1 MYKYFVNFVNFFFKK
16 NNEIHVDN
24 DIYVNNYLQK
34 EKIEI
39 MKYIIDMEKLND
51 IQLKILHSLPKDS
64 LLDILKV
71 FSITQNNL
79 IEILNLQYYEDV
91 MSTDEVKKE

>member
-1 MYKYFVNFVNFFFKK
+1 MYKYFVNFINFFVKK

-24 DIYVNNYLQK
+24 DIHVNNYLQK

-51 IQLKILHSLPKDS
+51 IQLKTLHSLPKDS

-79 IEILNLQYYEDV
+79 IEILNLQYYEHV